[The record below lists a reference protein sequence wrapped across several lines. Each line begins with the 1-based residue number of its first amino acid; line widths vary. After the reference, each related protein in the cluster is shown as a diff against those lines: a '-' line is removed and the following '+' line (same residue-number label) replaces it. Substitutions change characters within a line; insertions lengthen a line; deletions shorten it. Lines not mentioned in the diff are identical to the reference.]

1 MTAAT
6 VNSLYD
12 TAVRKSNSGD
22 SYPWA
27 LWDGILI
34 SSLER
39 QYILIFFLLIIHA
52 GSWLRLNVFLGIIV
66 SESNRCSFCNGFY
79 EF

>member
-12 TAVRKSNSGD
+12 TVVRKSNSGD
-22 SYPWA
+22 SCPWA

-34 SSLER
+34 SSLEG
-39 QYILIFFLLIIHA
+39 QYILIFF
-52 GSWLRLNVFLGIIV
+52 S
-66 SESNRCSFCNGFY
+66 
-79 EF
+79 